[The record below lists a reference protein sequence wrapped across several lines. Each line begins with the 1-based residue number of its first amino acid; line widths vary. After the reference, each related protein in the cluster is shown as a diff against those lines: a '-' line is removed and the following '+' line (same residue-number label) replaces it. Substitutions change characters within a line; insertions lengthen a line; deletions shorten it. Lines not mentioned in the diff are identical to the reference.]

1 MSLVYPFLGVLL
13 LVIVVVD
20 LLWTTLWVEG
30 GAGPLTSRLMAGSW
44 RILRKIGSQNS
55 LLLSLSGPIVF
66 VTGLSVWIMLLWSG
80 WILIFATTESVL
92 IDTLSRGPIT
102 WSDRI
107 YFTGYTIFTLGTGDF
122 VPQGS
127 IWQIVTI
134 LATASGLLFI
144 TLAIT
149 YSLSVLDAVTQKRA
163 FASEVSGL
171 GMNAEEVLQT
181 SWSGEQFYRL
191 ELPLNTITSQLDTLT
206 VNHKAYPI
214 LHYFYSRRSE
224 EAAVHS
230 IAVLDEALTL
240 FLFGVREEHRPD
252 DLLINSARSSVQNY
266 LRTLHSAFITPANDS
281 PPLPALGAVRE
292 IGIPTVSDEEF
303 AASIENLD
311 ERRRTLLGLVE
322 ADARQWPARK
332 PGE

>member
-1 MSLVYPFLGVLL
+1 MSLLYPFLGVLFL
-13 LVIVVVD
+13 IIVVVD
-20 LLWTTLWVEG
+20 LVWTTLWVEG
-30 GAGPLTSRLMAGSW
+30 GAGPLTSRVMAGLW
-44 RILRKIGSQNS
+44 RVLRKIGHQNS
-55 LLLSLSGPIVF
+55 LLLSLSGPVVF
-66 VTGLSVWIMLLWSG
+66 ATSLSIWIILLWGG
-80 WILIFATTESVL
+80 WSLIFATTESVL

-122 VPQGS
+122 VPRGS
-127 IWQIVTI
+127 VWQLVSI

-171 GMNAEEVLQT
+171 GMSAEEVVHA
-181 SWSGEQFYRL
+181 SWNGEEFHRL
-191 ELPLNTITSQLDTLT
+191 ELPLNTITSQLNTLT
-206 VNHKAYPI
+206 ANHKAYPI
-214 LHYFYSRRSE
+214 LHYFYSGQPE

-240 FLFGVREEHRPD
+240 FLFGVQKEHRPN
-252 DLLINSARSSVQNY
+252 DLLLNSARSSVRNY
-266 LRTLHSAFITPANDS
+266 LRTLYSAFITPANNS
-281 PPLPALGAVRE
+281 PPSPALSAVRE

-311 ERRRTLLGLVE
+311 KRRRTLLGLVE
-322 ADARQWPARK
+322 SDARQWPAQK
-332 PGE
+332 PPK